1 MDHSRIKLLEEGI
14 SFAQGEEDDQY
25 WDINEFKKKLKIK
38 IYHVLKTEMEF
49 DIIGCDASLVNA
61 IRRILISE
69 VPIMAIDKVMLY
81 NNTSIIPDEVLC
93 HRLGLIPLKVNPHL
107 FNFKPL
113 GEELSLN
120 PNDTLEFELN
130 IKCSKNANAP
140 PNSNDPD
147 ALYINNKVFSS
158 AIKWLPIKNQFEQY
172 FSLSLEKQPMPVNSD
187 ILIAKLIPGQVIQ
200 LKMLAFKGKGSDHAK
215 FSPVCTA
222 HYRYLPDIIL
232 KKSIM
237 NEQAIKFQQ
246 CFTKGVIELA
256 IDRKGNKIA
265 RVKDARYDQCSRNVF
280 RYPEFKDKV
289 ELSKI
294 RNHFVFNIE
303 STGCLEPDTLFKE
316 SIKILMEKCQKWI
329 FEIDIYQSKRKDLP

>member
-147 ALYINNKVFSS
+147 ALYINNK
-158 AIKWLPIKNQFEQY
+158 
-172 FSLSLEKQPMPVNSD
+172 
-187 ILIAKLIPGQVIQ
+187 G
-200 LKMLAFKGKGSDHAK
+200 
-215 FSPVCTA
+215 TA